1 MSRGQEFADTVRL
14 FKSLG
19 GGWEAMDMDQEAEA
33 GADLSDFTDGSRVSA
48 FALEALSW
56 ANGQELM
63 QGYGDGYI
71 GPKDT
76 VTRAQMAKL
85 LTVLAERF

>member
-1 MSRGQEFADTVRL
+1 
-14 FKSLG
+14 
-19 GGWEAMDMDQEAEA
+19 
-33 GADLSDFTDGSRVSA
+33 
-48 FALEALSW
+48 
-56 ANGQELM
+56 M

>member
-1 MSRGQEFADTVRL
+1 MTREQAAVFVYRYVTQYL
-14 FKSLG
+14 
-19 GGWEAMDMDQEAEA
+19 DQEAEA